1 MALDIL
7 CWLLTNASGK
17 IQTLYHGLKKPSIRG
32 SQRVV
37 PDPQQPVC
45 KFPGPP
51 QTCWISRWE
60 AQQPGCSQAPRVMG
74 IHTGSRT
81 VLCGTWLYSF
91 PIPLQLKAL
100 LCNSLTMPRS
110 FLLQVLTQSASAA
123 WNTYPTSL
131 LIPLLRCFLWPLSCR
146 FLPPA

>member
-1 MALDIL
+1 MALDIF
-7 CWLLTNASGK
+7 CWLLTNASDK
-17 IQTLYHGLKKPSIRG
+17 IQTLYHGLKSLLSGGLKEWSRTH
-32 SQRVV
+32 SNR
-37 PDPQQPVC
+37 VC

-51 QTCWISRWE
+51 QTCCIFRWE

-81 VLCGTWLYSF
+81 VLCGIWLSSF
-91 PIPLQLKAL
+91 PIPLQSKVL
-100 LCNSLTMPRS
+100 LWDSLTMPRS